1 MSGPIYIKT
10 KPCFV
15 CGAIPVGS
23 VNDMTFCEAHSE
35 TVFMMQI
42 EILSLESGA
51 PTELIAIGIAEL
63 MAEIADDESG
73 SEELDS

>member
-51 PTELIAIGIAEL
+51 PTELIATGIAEL
-63 MAEIADDESG
+63 MAQIAEEDDS
-73 SEELDS
+73 DDK

>member
-10 KPCFV
+10 KPCFI
-15 CGAIPVGS
+15 CGAIPVGA
-23 VNDMTFCEAHSE
+23 VNDMPFCEAHSE

-51 PTELIAIGIAEL
+51 PTDLLTIGIAEL
-63 MAEIADDESG
+63 MAQIAEEDDS
-73 SEELDS
+73 DDK